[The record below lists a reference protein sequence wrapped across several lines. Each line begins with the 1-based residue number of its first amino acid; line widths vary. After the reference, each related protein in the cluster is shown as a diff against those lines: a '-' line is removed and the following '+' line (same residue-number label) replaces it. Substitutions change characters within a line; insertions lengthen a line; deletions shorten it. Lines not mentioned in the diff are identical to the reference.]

1 MSSLSLRFSVE
12 DKGTSVLKQ
21 DARISLEPVNLEEDV
36 EIELRETP
44 YMQVFNQESLIITK
58 MK

>member
-1 MSSLSLRFSVE
+1 VSSLSLRFSVE
-12 DKGTSVLKQ
+12 DKGTSVLRQ
-21 DARISLEPVNLEEDV
+21 DARIAHEHVNLEEDV

-44 YMQVFNQESLIITK
+44 YLQVFNQESLIITK

>member
-1 MSSLSLRFSVE
+1 VE
-12 DKGTSVLKQ
+12 DKGTSVLKP
-21 DARISLEPVNLEEDV
+21 DARISTEPVNLEEDV

-44 YMQVFNQESLIITK
+44 YLQIFNQESLIITK